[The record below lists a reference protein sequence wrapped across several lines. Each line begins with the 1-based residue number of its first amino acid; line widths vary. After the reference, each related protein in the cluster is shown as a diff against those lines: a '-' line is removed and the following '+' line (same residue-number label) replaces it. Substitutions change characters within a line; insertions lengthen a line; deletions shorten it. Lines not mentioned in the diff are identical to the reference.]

1 MTPKDFM
8 RSITPGE
15 IQPSNLGLDMYRDI
29 PSSKLLDVSILDL
42 SAGWAGIIRYV
53 LIVSWVGT
61 INQSWK

>member
-29 PSSKLLDVSILDL
+29 PSSKLLDVSIILN
-42 SAGWAGIIRYV
+42 WVYRVRIRKYWS
-53 LIVSWVGT
+53 LIGCRLVNSIWP
-61 INQSWK
+61 K

>member
-29 PSSKLLDVSILDL
+29 PSSKLLDVSQGIEYHVHILHK
-42 SAGWAGIIRYV
+42 SV
-53 LIVSWVGT
+53 F
-61 INQSWK
+61 